1 MHTSGKFRPANP
13 PVCFRTVGG
22 NRRTRMKPMQIQ
34 AEHAK
39 FHTRRTRA
47 HEPWADDPCQM
58 KSIWASS
65 ERFDGRYYIRLDGNL
80 TFCTEEL
87 TSMNITS
94 LLGFKSRNRAESWI
108 LTLLNVS
115 FLCFLNLSYTRT
127 RTRTHA
133 HFHTHLLHCQKSKWV
148 KPENEWRRDGSRGGA
163 HGPQHV
169 GCITRAWYTFLNM
182 HKI

>member
-94 LLGFKSRNRAESWI
+94 LLEFKSRNRAESWI

-127 RTRTHA
+127 RA
-133 HFHTHLLHCQKSKWV
+133 HTHISIHICSIAKKA
-148 KPENEWRRDGSRGGA
+148 NELSQRMNGGET
-163 HGPQHV
+163 GHV
-169 GCITRAWYTFLNM
+169 GEHMALNM
-182 HKI
+182 WAALHEPDIHS